1 MVIHSYIR
9 LKSKIPHLSQFCMLK
24 YFINLLEFVL
34 AIKKLTGVIAI
45 GSIQI
50 PRRKIPHVHGYIED
64 DKLSPQSYI

>member
-1 MVIHSYIR
+1 
-9 LKSKIPHLSQFCMLK
+9 MLK

-34 AIKKLTGVIAI
+34 AIKKLTGVKAI
-45 GSIQI
+45 WSIQI